1 MLIIYKCQKDLTLSG
16 MGGERMGCNIKNR
29 REELRMTQ
37 DELAKKSGVSRQTIS
52 SIEKNAGR
60 NTSTKTLQRIA
71 NALGSTVSELFF
83 NEAV

>member
-1 MLIIYKCQKDLTLSG
+1 
-16 MGGERMGCNIKNR
+16 MGCNIKNR

-52 SIEKNAGR
+52 SIEKNVGR

-83 NEAV
+83 NEIV

>member
-1 MLIIYKCQKDLTLSG
+1 
-16 MGGERMGCNIKNR
+16 MGYNIKNR

-71 NALGSTVSELFF
+71 NALGLTVSELFF